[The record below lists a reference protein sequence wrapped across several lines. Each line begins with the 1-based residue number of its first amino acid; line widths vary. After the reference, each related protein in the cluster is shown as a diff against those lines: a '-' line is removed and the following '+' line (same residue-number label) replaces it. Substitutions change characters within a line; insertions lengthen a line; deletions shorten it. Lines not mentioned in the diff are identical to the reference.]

1 LAALYAFR
9 GATVLEIGCDPR
21 RSDGVGAEFGGDARG
36 GRSSHRRSLAAHG
49 AGELA
54 RAAPDRA
61 EQRPL
66 GIAAQAGAVE
76 IADEVF
82 RPSRAAA
89 DADGSD
95 KRRQS
100 GRADR
105 DELVHAAW
113 PCGCRHSVILNLKN
127 LSDSL

>member
-1 LAALYAFR
+1 MAALYAFR

-89 DADGSD
+89 DTRSLTAATSA
-95 KRRQS
+95 
-100 GRADR
+100 GRVG
-105 DELVHAAW
+105 ELIGTSWFMPHGPAVAAT
-113 PCGCRHSVILNLKN
+113 R
-127 LSDSL
+127 